1 MITIQVILGSVRPNR
16 FGEKPAKWIVDTIS
30 VQPNVRV
37 ELLDLR
43 DWPLP
48 FFNEPLSPAASG
60 GEYTNELAAKWADKI
75 AEADA
80 YIIVTPEY
88 NNGYSAVLKNAID
101 YVYKQ
106 WNKKPVAFV
115 SYGGISGGI
124 RAVQQLRQVVIELQM
139 VPIRSAIYIPFARG
153 HLDEHGN
160 LKEEALHSLQS
171 QADAMIPQLIWYAQ
185 LLKKGREE
193 EK

>member
-1 MITIQVILGSVRPNR
+1 MITLQVILGSTREGR
-16 FGEKPAKWIVDTIS
+16 FGEKPAKWV
-30 VQPNVRV
+30 VEELKKQKEVEV

-48 FFNEPLSPAASG
+48 FFNEPLSPASSDG
-60 GEYTNELAAKWADKI
+60 KYTNELAAKWAEKI
-75 AEADA
+75 GEADG

-88 NNGYSAVLKNAID
+88 NNGYSAVLKNALD

-106 WNKKPVAFV
+106 WNMKPVSFV

-124 RAVQQLRQVVIELQM
+124 RAVQQLRQVVIELQL
-139 VPIRSAIYIPFARG
+139 VPLRQGVYIPFART
-153 HLDEHGN
+153 HLDEKGN
-160 LKEEALHSLQS
+160 LKSEALQ
-171 QADAMIPQLIWYAQ
+171 PQLDALVPHLIFYAT

-193 EK
+193 K